1 LPQPSIRRLDPSAPA
16 DRRETIAL
24 VASMIALNAL
34 AIDIMLPG
42 MQVIGES
49 LGEPSANARQF
60 VVTAYLLGFG
70 AMQLI
75 FGPLSDRFG
84 RRRPLLIGL
93 SLYTVAALCG
103 GLAPSF
109 PALLGFRLLQGC
121 GAAASVVI
129 AMAFVRDSFGGRRM
143 AEVMSL
149 VMMVFLV
156 TPVVAP
162 ALGQAILAAGE
173 WRLVFAFM
181 VIAGLSVS
189 AWATLRLPET
199 LRPENRRPLTPASVL
214 QGFGYVFRSRV
225 SICYILAMSMILGA
239 LFGFINSAQQIYV
252 GIFGLGVLF
261 PAAFAAVAG
270 CMALGSY
277 LNARWVGRLGMR
289 RISHSALL
297 GFMTASAVLAA
308 SSAAGALPLALF
320 LPLFAAAMFCF
331 SCIGSNFGAL
341 ALEPLGH
348 VAGTAASV
356 QGSMQIV
363 VGAAIG
369 AMIGQAFNGT
379 VLPLALGFTTLA
391 AAAMG
396 LVLLA
401 ERGRLFGSRD
411 ATAARV

>member
-1 LPQPSIRRLDPSAPA
+1 MSPARTRRLDPIAPS

-42 MQVIGES
+42 MQVIGAS
-49 LGEPSANARQF
+49 LGEPSENGRQL
-60 VVTAYLLGFG
+60 VITAYLLGFG

-84 RRRPLLIGL
+84 RRVPLLAGL
-93 SLYTVAALCG
+93 VFYTLGALAG
-103 GLAPSF
+103 GLAPGF
-109 PALLGFRLLQGC
+109 QALLACRFLQGC
-121 GAAASVVI
+121 GAAATVVI

-156 TPVVAP
+156 TPVIAP

-181 VIAGLSVS
+181 AVFGIAVSV
-189 AWATLRLPET
+189 WAALRLPET
-199 LRPENRRPLTPASVL
+199 LKPENRRPLSPAAIL
-214 QGFGYVFRSRV
+214 QGFGYVLKSRISV
-225 SICYILAMSMILGA
+225 CYILAMSMILGA

-252 GIFGLGVLF
+252 GIYGLGALF

-270 CMALGSY
+270 CMALGSF
-277 LNARWVGRLGMR
+277 LNARLVGKLGMR
-289 RISHSALL
+289 RMSHTALIGFLATSAI
-297 GFMTASAVLAA
+297 LAA
-308 SSAAGALPLALF
+308 ASLAGPVPLVLF
-320 LPLFAAAMFCF
+320 LPLFAFAMFCF

-356 QGSMQIV
+356 QGSTQIV
-363 VGAAIG
+363 AGAAIG
-369 AMIGQAFNGT
+369 AIIGQSFDGT
-379 VLPLALGFTTLA
+379 VRPLALGFTGLA
-391 AAAMG
+391 IAALA
-396 LVLLA
+396 LVLVA
-401 ERGRLFGSRD
+401 ERGRLFRPGEG
-411 ATAARV
+411 AR